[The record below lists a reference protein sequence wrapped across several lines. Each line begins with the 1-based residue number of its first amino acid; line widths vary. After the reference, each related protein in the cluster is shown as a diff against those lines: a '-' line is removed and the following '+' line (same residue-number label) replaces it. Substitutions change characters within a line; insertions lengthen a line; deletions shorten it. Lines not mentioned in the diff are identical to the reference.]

1 MKGRIAVGF
10 GQGTPMEVREY
21 PVRPPGPGEILI
33 KVTAATICGSD
44 LHMWRGEMGGF
55 TTRTPTWSGHEM
67 TGVVAALGEGRRT
80 DTRGRPLAEGD
91 RVVYAYF
98 NPCGACPACMTGT
111 AGCPNRYVRR
121 AGLTADDPP
130 QFHGAYG
137 DYYYLFPGQWVFKV
151 PDEVPDAV
159 LPPVNCALAQVV
171 QGLHHATVWLGDAV
185 VIQGAGGLGINACAV
200 AKEMGAGLVIAV
212 DRVPER
218 LKLARAF
225 GADAVISLDEH
236 PTPEAR
242 IARVRELTGG
252 DGADVAVEVV
262 GVTGVIDE
270 GLKYLRAGGRY
281 LWMGN
286 IMPGMRGELVPHD
299 VVRMSRDII
308 GVVTYDAWVLPRAL
322 DLLVR
327 TRDRYP
333 FERLVSH
340 RYPLE
345 EINRAFAESDW
356 ASRTGD
362 VTRAALVMGT

>member
-1 MKGRIAVGF
+1 MEGRIAVILGP
-10 GQGTPMEVREY
+10 GEPMEVREY
-21 PVRPPGPGEILI
+21 PVRPPGPDEILV

-44 LHMWRGEMGGF
+44 LHMWRGEMAGF
-55 TTRTPTWSGHEM
+55 GARPPRWGGHEM
-67 TGVVAALGEGRRT
+67 TGVVAALGAARRT

-98 NPCGACPACMTGT
+98 NPCGTCPACITGT
-111 AGCPNRYVRR
+111 AACPNRYARR
-121 AGLTADDPP
+121 ARLTADDPP
-130 QFHGAYG
+130 HFHGAYN
-137 DYYYLFPGQWVFKV
+137 DYYYLLPGQWVFKV
-151 PDEVPDAV
+151 PEGLPDAV
-159 LPPVNCALAQVV
+159 LPPINCALAQVI
-171 QGLHHATVWLGDAV
+171 QGLHDVGVWLGDAV

-218 LKLARAF
+218 LQLARAF
-225 GADAVISLDEH
+225 GADAAINLDEY

-242 IARVRELTGG
+242 VARVHELTGG
-252 DGADVAVEVV
+252 DGADAAVEVV
-262 GVTGVIDE
+262 GVTGVIEE

-299 VVRMSRDII
+299 VVRMSRQIV

-322 DLLVR
+322 DFLMR
-327 TRDRYP
+327 TGGRYP
-333 FERLVSH
+333 FERLISH

-345 EINRAFAESDW
+345 EINRAFAEADW
-356 ASRTGD
+356 AARAGN
-362 VTRAALVMGT
+362 VTRAALVM